1 MSNTLDILKKFDITP
16 AEMVK
21 KYQAEGKKIIGCS
34 PVHVPVE
41 LVYAAG
47 MAPMGVWGSQGDVAA
62 AKEYLPAFYCS
73 VVQRTL
79 EMALNGTLDCLS
91 GLMVSIQCDSLKA
104 LGQNLKIAVGDKI
117 PYIHVAMAQNRKIE
131 CGIDFNEIQYNKVKA
146 QLEEIAG
153 KKITDDDIENAIKVY
168 NASKVKM
175 QEFVELAAKYP
186 HIITPSKRSMVL
198 VSAHFMDRAEYTEL
212 LTELNEALK
221 KEEVKEWDGVK
232 VVTTG
237 ILTSL
242 PNLNEILEEYK
253 IAVVDDE
260 VAQESRQF
268 RTLVDEGTG
277 NPVRALAKYL
287 GDIEG
292 CSVMYDAEKKRSDM
306 IIDKVKKSGADGVLY
321 VQEKF
326 CDPEEFD
333 YPIFKK
339 ALEKAGIKLVMIELD
354 QQMTNFEQARTSLQT
369 FAEML

>member
-1 MSNTLDILKKFDITP
+1 MSNTLNVLEKFNITP
-16 AEMVK
+16 GQMVK

-79 EMALNGTLDCLS
+79 EMALTGVLDCLS
-91 GLMVSIQCDSLKA
+91 GIMVSIQCDSLKA
-104 LGQNLKIAVGDKI
+104 LGQNLRIAVGDKI
-117 PYIHVAMAQNRKIE
+117 PYIHVATGQNRKLE
-131 CGIDFNEIQYNKVKA
+131 CGIDFNEVQYRKIAA
-146 QLEEIAG
+146 QLEEISG
-153 KKITDDDIENAIKVY
+153 NKITDEAVEDAIKLY
-168 NASKVKM
+168 NASKKKM
-175 QEFVELAAKYP
+175 QEFVEVAAKYP
-186 HIITPSKRSMVL
+186 QIITPSRRSMVL
-198 VSAHFMDRAEYTEL
+198 VSAHFMDRAEYLEA
-212 LTELNEALK
+212 LTELVDELK
-221 KEEVKEWDGVK
+221 KEEVKPWDGVK

-242 PNLNEILEEYK
+242 PSLNEILEENK
-253 IAVVDDE
+253 IAIVDDE

-277 NPVRALAKYL
+277 NPIRALAKYL

-292 CSVMYDAEKKRSDM
+292 CSVMYDADKKRTDM

-321 VQEKF
+321 IQEKF

-333 YPIFKK
+333 YPLFKR
-339 ALEKAGIKLVMIELD
+339 AFEKAGIKLVMVELD